1 MYYGIHT
8 VQFVKRTVNAR
19 IVARDCGLARTR
31 IRAPRLRTREGECTI
46 GRFSLCTPATM
57 PAKLSRR
64 AARDALSS
72 MPMEAVLS
80 MPSGERLTAKQRAF
94 AQQVAMGQTKASAY
108 RAAYDCTGKK
118 ITAANHGSRLS
129 RDARVATE
137 IEAYRLAVE
146 AEKHRTPAQLRAL
159 VVQQLVQHSLDE
171 NLQPNQRL
179 RALEL
184 LGKVT
189 EVAAFTERRETVTH
203 HTGDLRAR
211 LMRTLQTI
219 DVTPREL
226 GDDGADLLAEI
237 AGQGYETHPTPTP
250 ELEPGG
256 ARACMHTIPHSQPN
270 NFPNNPNEISDL
282 DPYLDSEEDPPASF

>member
-1 MYYGIHT
+1 
-8 VQFVKRTVNAR
+8 
-19 IVARDCGLARTR
+19 
-31 IRAPRLRTREGECTI
+31 
-46 GRFSLCTPATM
+46 M
-57 PAKLSRR
+57 PQKLSRR

-94 AQQVAMGQTKASAY
+94 AQQVAMGQTKAAAY
-108 RAAYDCTGKK
+108 RAAYDCKGKK
-118 ITAANHGSRLS
+118 ITAAHNGSRLS
-129 RDARVATE
+129 RDSQIATQ
-137 IEAYRLAVE
+137 IEAYRLAIE

-237 AGQGYETHPTPTP
+237 AGQGHETHPTPTP
-250 ELEPGG
+250 ELEPGVAH
-256 ARACMHTIPHSQPN
+256 ARMHTIPYSQPN
-270 NFPNNPNEISDL
+270 NFPNNPNEINDL
-282 DPYLDSEEDPPASF
+282 DPYLDPEEDPPASF

>member
-1 MYYGIHT
+1 
-8 VQFVKRTVNAR
+8 
-19 IVARDCGLARTR
+19 
-31 IRAPRLRTREGECTI
+31 
-46 GRFSLCTPATM
+46 M
-57 PAKLSRR
+57 PQKLSRR
-64 AARDALSS
+64 AARDALSA
-72 MPMEAVLS
+72 MPMETVLS
-80 MPSGERLTAKQRAF
+80 MPSGERLTPKQREF
-94 AQQVAMGQTKASAY
+94 ARQVALGDTQAGAY
-108 RAAYDCTGKK
+108 RKSYNARGTPKTIGDNACRLAAD
-118 ITAANHGSRLS
+118 SRIK
-129 RDARVATE
+129 AE

-237 AGQGYETHPTPTP
+237 AGGELDTHPPPDP
-250 ELEPGG
+250 EGG
-256 ARACMHTIPHSQPN
+256 LAPALARMHTIPHTQSSHFEIPHTQPSEN
-270 NFPNNPNEISDL
+270 LNEINDL
-282 DPYLDSEEDPPASF
+282 PTDYPEELPQEDPPASF

>member
-1 MYYGIHT
+1 
-8 VQFVKRTVNAR
+8 
-19 IVARDCGLARTR
+19 
-31 IRAPRLRTREGECTI
+31 
-46 GRFSLCTPATM
+46 M

-64 AARDALSS
+64 AAREALTAYPVEAILG
-72 MPMEAVLS
+72 MPT
-80 MPSGERLTAKQRAF
+80 GERLTPKQREF
-94 AQQVAMGQTKASAY
+94 ARQVAVQPDRAKAY
-108 RAAYDCTGKK
+108 RLAYDATGKPK
-118 ITAANHGSRLS
+118 THSEQARRLAAKPAI
-129 RDARVATE
+129 ARE
-137 IEAYRLAVE
+137 IEAYRLAIE
-146 AEKHRTPAQLRAL
+146 AEKHRTPSQLRAL
-159 VVQQLVQHSLDE
+159 VVQQLVQHCLDE

-237 AGQGYETHPTPTP
+237 AGVVDATHPTPDP
-250 ELEPGG
+250 EDGLAPAH
-256 ARACMHTIPHSQPN
+256 ARMHTIPHTQSQHFEIPHAQ
-270 NFPNNPNEISDL
+270 PENPNEINNL
-282 DPYLDSEEDPPASF
+282 PTEYPEELPQEDPPASF

>member
-1 MYYGIHT
+1 
-8 VQFVKRTVNAR
+8 
-19 IVARDCGLARTR
+19 
-31 IRAPRLRTREGECTI
+31 
-46 GRFSLCTPATM
+46 
-57 PAKLSRR
+57 
-64 AARDALSS
+64 
-72 MPMEAVLS
+72 
-80 MPSGERLTAKQRAF
+80 MPSGERLTPKQRAF
-94 AQQVAMGQTKASAY
+94 AQQVAMGNTRAHAY
-108 RAAYDCTGKK
+108 RVTYSDKGKNK
-118 ITAANHGSRLS
+118 TQGDNGSRLS
-129 RDARVATE
+129 RDSRIATE
-137 IEAYRLAVE
+137 IEAYRLAIE

-237 AGQGYETHPTPTP
+237 AGQGCDPHPTPTP

-256 ARACMHTIPHSQPN
+256 AHAHIHTIPHSQPN

-282 DPYLDSEEDPPASF
+282 DPYLDPEEDPPASF

>member
-1 MYYGIHT
+1 
-8 VQFVKRTVNAR
+8 
-19 IVARDCGLARTR
+19 
-31 IRAPRLRTREGECTI
+31 
-46 GRFSLCTPATM
+46 M

-64 AARDALSS
+64 AARDALSA
-72 MPMEAVLS
+72 MPMETVLS
-80 MPSGERLTAKQRAF
+80 MPSGERLTGRQREFAK
-94 AQQVAMGQTKASAY
+94 QVAMGKTKAAAY

-129 RDARVATE
+129 RDARIVAE

-237 AGQGYETHPTPTP
+237 AGGELETHPPPDP
-250 ELEPGG
+250 EGG
-256 ARACMHTIPHSQPN
+256 LAPAHARMHTIPHTQSSHFEIPHTQPSEN
-270 NFPNNPNEISDL
+270 LNEINDL
-282 DPYLDSEEDPPASF
+282 PTDYPEELPQEDPPASF

>member
-1 MYYGIHT
+1 
-8 VQFVKRTVNAR
+8 
-19 IVARDCGLARTR
+19 
-31 IRAPRLRTREGECTI
+31 
-46 GRFSLCTPATM
+46 M
-57 PAKLSRR
+57 PMPQKLSRR

-72 MPMEAVLS
+72 YPVEAILGL
-80 MPSGERLTAKQRAF
+80 PAGERLTPKQREF
-94 AQQVAMGQTKASAY
+94 ARQVAIQPDRAKAY
-108 RAAYDCTGKK
+108 RAAYDARGTSK
-118 ITAANHGSRLS
+118 THSEQARRLAI
-129 RDARVATE
+129 RPAIARE
-137 IEAYRLAVE
+137 IEAYRLAIE

-250 ELEPGG
+250 ELEPGVTH
-256 ARACMHTIPHSQPN
+256 AHMHTIPHSQPN

-282 DPYLDSEEDPPASF
+282 DPYLDPEEDPPASF